1 VKRVLDAGET
11 GNLNKMKKRKKK
23 SWLKKVVI
31 VLAVLGGIIAFGA
44 IKAGSAPKGI
54 EVTSGKSER
63 GDITSVVTAT
73 GKVHPQVEVKLSSEV
88 SGEIIELP
96 VRDGETVKK
105 GDLLFRVN
113 TDTLEAQVKQQEAA
127 LSATKANS
135 AQNKAQMELA
145 SLNLKR
151 VENLAEKGFVTEDEL
166 DQART
171 NMEVARAAHEAS
183 VFQIARQEMQ
193 LKEAMD
199 ALGKAS
205 TYAPIDGTVTIL
217 NAETGDR
224 VVGTGQFA
232 GTEILRLANLSAMEV
247 RVDVAETDIINVKV
261 GDQADIEIDSLPNEK
276 FAGVVSEIANSAN
289 TANMG
294 SQEQLTTFQ
303 VRVRFDKADNRFR
316 PGMTAT
322 ADIRTKSEKDVVLV
336 PLQSVTVRQKTEVRE
351 QLKLKSEKDEDDS
364 DAGNSDESK
373 DTDSGNGSSDKRK
386 ENARDSMQKVVF
398 VIRDGKAILT
408 PVETGIA
415 DNRNF
420 QVVSGL
426 EEGQTIVT
434 GNYGVLT
441 RELKHESL
449 VRVKANGSDKD
460 GKSGP
465 KGKR

>member
-1 VKRVLDAGET
+1 
-11 GNLNKMKKRKKK
+11 MKKRKKK
-23 SWLKKVVI
+23 SWLKRVVI
-31 VLAVLGGIIAFGA
+31 ILVVLAGIGTFGA

-54 EVTSGKSER
+54 EVTSGKSVR

-73 GKVHPQVEVKLSSEV
+73 GKIHPQAEVKLSSEV

-96 VRDGETVKK
+96 VRDGESVKK

-145 SLNLKR
+145 GLNLKR
-151 VENLAEKGFVTEDEL
+151 IENLAEKGFVTEDEL

-171 NMEVARAAHEAS
+171 NMEVAKAAYEAS

-217 NAETGDR
+217 NAESGDR

-322 ADIRTKSEKDVVLV
+322 ADIRTKSETDVVLV

-351 QLKLKSEKDEDDS
+351 QLKLKPEKEDDETKAADS
-364 DAGNSDESK
+364 EDSK
-373 DTDSGNGSSDKRK
+373 DPDSGKKPSDNRK
-386 ENARDSMQKVVF
+386 ENARDSMQRVVF

-415 DNRNF
+415 DSRNI
-420 QVVSGL
+420 QIVSGL
-426 EEGQTIVT
+426 DEGQTIVT

-449 VRVKANGSDKD
+449 VRVKENGSDKG
-460 GKSGP
+460 GKPGP

>member
-1 VKRVLDAGET
+1 
-11 GNLNKMKKRKKK
+11 MKKRKKK
-23 SWLKKVVI
+23 SWLKRVVI
-31 VLAVLGGIIAFGA
+31 ILVVLAGIGTFGA

-54 EVTSGKSER
+54 EVTSGKSVR

-73 GKVHPQVEVKLSSEV
+73 GKIHPQAEVKLSSEV

-96 VRDGETVKK
+96 VRDGESVKK

-145 SLNLKR
+145 GLNLKR
-151 VENLAEKGFVTEDEL
+151 IENLAEKGFVTEDEL

-171 NMEVARAAHEAS
+171 NMEVAKAAYEAS

-217 NAETGDR
+217 NAESGDR

-351 QLKLKSEKDEDDS
+351 QLKLKPEKEDDETKAADS
-364 DAGNSDESK
+364 EDSK
-373 DTDSGNGSSDKRK
+373 DPDSGKKPSDNRK
-386 ENARDSMQKVVF
+386 ENARDSMQRVVF

-415 DNRNF
+415 DSRNI
-420 QVVSGL
+420 QIVSGL
-426 EEGQTIVT
+426 DEGQTIVT

-449 VRVKANGSDKD
+449 VRVKENGSDKG
-460 GKSGP
+460 GKPGP

>member
-1 VKRVLDAGET
+1 
-11 GNLNKMKKRKKK
+11 MKKRKKK
-23 SWLKKVVI
+23 SWLKRVVI
-31 VLAVLGGIIAFGA
+31 ILVVLAGIGTFGA

-54 EVTSGKSER
+54 EVTSGKSVR

-73 GKVHPQVEVKLSSEV
+73 GKIHPQAEVKLSSEV

-96 VRDGETVKK
+96 VRDGESVKK

-145 SLNLKR
+145 GLNLKR
-151 VENLAEKGFVTEDEL
+151 IENLAEKGFVTEDEL

-171 NMEVARAAHEAS
+171 NMEVAKAAYEAS

-217 NAETGDR
+217 NAESGDR

-351 QLKLKSEKDEDDS
+351 QLKLKPEKDGDETKAADSED
-364 DAGNSDESK
+364 SK
-373 DTDSGNGSSDKRK
+373 DPDSGKKPSDNRK
-386 ENARDSMQKVVF
+386 ENARDSMQRVVF
-398 VIRDGKAILT
+398 VIRDGKAIL
-408 PVETGIA
+408 
-415 DNRNF
+415 
-420 QVVSGL
+420 
-426 EEGQTIVT
+426 
-434 GNYGVLT
+434 
-441 RELKHESL
+441 
-449 VRVKANGSDKD
+449 
-460 GKSGP
+460 
-465 KGKR
+465 

>member
-1 VKRVLDAGET
+1 
-11 GNLNKMKKRKKK
+11 MKKRKKK
-23 SWLKKVVI
+23 SWLKRVVI
-31 VLAVLGGIIAFGA
+31 ILVVLAGIGTFGA

-54 EVTSGKSER
+54 EVTSGKSVR

-73 GKVHPQVEVKLSSEV
+73 GKIHPQAEVKLSSEV

-96 VRDGETVKK
+96 VRDGESVKK

-145 SLNLKR
+145 GLNLKR
-151 VENLAEKGFVTEDEL
+151 IENLAEKGFVTEDEL

-171 NMEVARAAHEAS
+171 NMEVAKAAYEAS

-217 NAETGDR
+217 NAESGDR

-351 QLKLKSEKDEDDS
+351 QLKLKPEKDGDETKAADPED
-364 DAGNSDESK
+364 SK
-373 DTDSGNGSSDKRK
+373 DPDSGKKPSDNRK
-386 ENARDSMQKVVF
+386 ENARDSMQRVVF

-408 PVETGIA
+408 QVETGIA
-415 DNRNF
+415 DSRNI
-420 QVVSGL
+420 QIVSGL
-426 EEGQTIVT
+426 DEGQTIVT

-449 VRVKANGSDKD
+449 VQVKENGSDKG
-460 GKSGP
+460 GKPGP

>member
-1 VKRVLDAGET
+1 
-11 GNLNKMKKRKKK
+11 MKKRKKK
-23 SWLKKVVI
+23 SWLKRVVI
-31 VLAVLGGIIAFGA
+31 ILVVLAGIGTFGA

-54 EVTSGKSER
+54 EVTSGKSVR

-73 GKVHPQVEVKLSSEV
+73 GKIHPQAEVKLSSEV

-96 VRDGETVKK
+96 VRDGESVKK

-145 SLNLKR
+145 GLNLKR
-151 VENLAEKGFVTEDEL
+151 IENLAEKGFVTEDEL

-171 NMEVARAAHEAS
+171 NMEVAKAAYNAS

-217 NAETGDR
+217 NAESGDR

-261 GDQADIEIDSLPNEK
+261 GDQADIEIDSLPNEN

-351 QLKLKSEKDEDDS
+351 QLKLKPEKDGDETKAADPEDT
-364 DAGNSDESK
+364 K
-373 DTDSGNGSSDKRK
+373 DPDSGKKPSDNRK
-386 ENARDSMQKVVF
+386 ENARDSMQRVVF

-408 PVETGIA
+408 QVETGIA
-415 DNRNF
+415 DSRNI
-420 QVVSGL
+420 QIVSGL
-426 EEGQTIVT
+426 DEGQTIVT

-449 VRVKANGSDKD
+449 VRVKENGSDKG
-460 GKSGP
+460 GKPGP

>member
-1 VKRVLDAGET
+1 
-11 GNLNKMKKRKKK
+11 MKKRKKK
-23 SWLKKVVI
+23 SWLKRVVI
-31 VLAVLGGIIAFGA
+31 ILVVLAGIGTFGA

-54 EVTSGKSER
+54 EVTSGKSVR

-73 GKVHPQVEVKLSSEV
+73 GKIHPQAEVKLSSEV

-96 VRDGETVKK
+96 VRDGESVKK

-145 SLNLKR
+145 GLNLKR
-151 VENLAEKGFVTEDEL
+151 IENLAEKGFVTEDEL

-171 NMEVARAAHEAS
+171 NMEVAKAAYEAS

-217 NAETGDR
+217 NAESGDR

-351 QLKLKSEKDEDDS
+351 QLKLKPEKEDDETKS
-364 DAGNSDESK
+364 ADSEDSK
-373 DTDSGNGSSDKRK
+373 DPDSGKKPSDNRK
-386 ENARDSMQKVVF
+386 ENARDSMQRVVF

-415 DNRNF
+415 DSRNI
-420 QVVSGL
+420 QIVSGL
-426 EEGQTIVT
+426 DEGQTIVT

-449 VRVKANGSDKD
+449 VRVKENGSDKG
-460 GKSGP
+460 GKPGP

>member
-1 VKRVLDAGET
+1 
-11 GNLNKMKKRKKK
+11 MKKRKKK
-23 SWLKKVVI
+23 SWLKRVVI
-31 VLAVLGGIIAFGA
+31 ILVVLAGIGTFGA

-54 EVTSGKSER
+54 EVTSGKSVR

-73 GKVHPQVEVKLSSEV
+73 GKIHPQAEVKLSSEV

-96 VRDGETVKK
+96 VRDGESVKK

-151 VENLAEKGFVTEDEL
+151 IENLAEKGFVTEDEL

-171 NMEVARAAHEAS
+171 NMEVAKAAYEAS

-217 NAETGDR
+217 NAESGDR

-351 QLKLKSEKDEDDS
+351 QLKLKPEKDGDETKEGAPAEPKNP
-364 DAGNSDESK
+364 DAGKEPSD
-373 DTDSGNGSSDKRK
+373 NRK
-386 ENARDSMQKVVF
+386 ENARDSMQRVVF

-408 PVETGIA
+408 QVETGIA
-415 DNRNF
+415 DSRNI
-420 QVVSGL
+420 QIVSGL
-426 EEGQTIVT
+426 DEGQTIVT

-441 RELKHESL
+441 RELKHESM
-449 VRVKANGSDKD
+449 VRVKENGSDKD
-460 GKSGP
+460 GKAGP

>member
-1 VKRVLDAGET
+1 
-11 GNLNKMKKRKKK
+11 MKKRKKK
-23 SWLKKVVI
+23 SWLKRVVI
-31 VLAVLGGIIAFGA
+31 ILVVLAGIGTFGA

-54 EVTSGKSER
+54 EVTSGKSVR

-73 GKVHPQVEVKLSSEV
+73 GKIHPQAEVKLSSEV

-96 VRDGETVKK
+96 VRDGESVKK

-145 SLNLKR
+145 GLNLKR
-151 VENLAEKGFVTEDEL
+151 IENLAEKGFVTEDEL

-171 NMEVARAAHEAS
+171 NMEVAKAAYEAS

-217 NAETGDR
+217 NAESGDR

-351 QLKLKSEKDEDDS
+351 QLKLKPEKEDEEAKAADSED
-364 DAGNSDESK
+364 SK
-373 DTDSGNGSSDKRK
+373 DPDSGKKPSDNRK
-386 ENARDSMQKVVF
+386 ENARDSMQRVVF

-408 PVETGIA
+408 QVETGIA
-415 DNRNF
+415 DSRNI
-420 QVVSGL
+420 QIVSGL
-426 EEGQTIVT
+426 DEGQTIVT

-449 VRVKANGSDKD
+449 VRVKENGSDKG
-460 GKSGP
+460 GKPGP